1 MAINTQSARI
11 KNHTSTTA
19 GSFTVPASEDFT
31 DGSWDKWDLAK
42 SEFGVNESSDK
53 LFVRIDSAIKE
64 VALTESL
71 VQNEAIACSDMTT
84 ALTVAGDKAYFR
96 APAALTITE
105 VRASVFTAP
114 TGADLIVDIH
124 LNGTT
129 IMTTN
134 KLEIDATEKT
144 SETAAT
150 APVLTTTAVAD
161 DDIITIDVDQI
172 GSTIAGAG
180 LIVRIYYTI

>member
-11 KNHTSTTA
+11 KNHTSTTS

-42 SEFGVNESSDK
+42 SEFGVNSNDDK
-53 LFVRIDSAIKE
+53 LFIRIDSAIKE
-64 VALTESL
+64 VALQESL
-71 VQNEAIACSDMTT
+71 IQNEAIACSDLTT
-84 ALTVAGDKAYFR
+84 ALTTGSDKAYFR
-96 APAALTITE
+96 ACSAFTITE
-105 VRASVFTAP
+105 VRASVLTAP

-144 SETAAT
+144 SQTATT

-161 DDIITIDVDQI
+161 DDIITIDIDQI

-180 LIVRIYYTI
+180 LIVRIYYTV